1 MSIKDYCEADVIE
14 QWGLWDCGVQGA
26 MGCYLTAYLA
36 AGNTVKVGDKI
47 NIPEIGEVE
56 VMPNDCLVEGAETA
70 PENNGVV
77 LMPER
82 LIFNKDNVAD
92 YDF

>member
-1 MSIKDYCEADVIE
+1 
-14 QWGLWDCGVQGA
+14 
-26 MGCYLTAYLA
+26 
-36 AGNTVKVGDKI
+36 
-47 NIPEIGEVE
+47 
-56 VMPNDCLVEGAETA
+56 MPNDCLVEGAQTA

>member
-1 MSIKDYCEADVIE
+1 
-14 QWGLWDCGVQGA
+14 
-26 MGCYLTAYLA
+26 
-36 AGNTVKVGDKI
+36 
-47 NIPEIGEVE
+47 
-56 VMPNDCLVEGAETA
+56 MPNDCLVEGVETA

-92 YDF
+92 YDSKNTNRQSGRMSQSGLALQIQWNLD